1 MKMLDNIETGY
12 KLSSMKV
19 EIKYKFDSILVSLNV
34 SYMNES
40 EKKLI
45 FHLMELNRF
54 AVVFC
59 AHRKKTT
66 MAYRMWLGKNRFS
79 LRYPLRL

>member
-40 EKKLI
+40 EKKMI
-45 FHLMELNRF
+45 FHFNGIKS
-54 AVVFC
+54 FC
-59 AHRKKTT
+59 SRIFCTQKKNYYGLSYVARKK
-66 MAYRMWLGKNRFS
+66 
-79 LRYPLRL
+79 

>member
-1 MKMLDNIETGY
+1 MLDNIETGY

-54 AVVFC
+54 AVVFF